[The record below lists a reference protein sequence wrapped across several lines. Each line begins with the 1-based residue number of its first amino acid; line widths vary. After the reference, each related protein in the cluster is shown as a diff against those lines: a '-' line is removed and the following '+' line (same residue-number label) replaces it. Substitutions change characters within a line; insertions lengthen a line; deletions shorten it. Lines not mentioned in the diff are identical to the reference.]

1 MPCMALHGR
10 FGCVDPCFEAG
21 VRGRMWLPGDWMTL
35 CSALGLQILRFAQ
48 NADYPHTVD
57 LVGINAAE
65 VFRKQ
70 KIQPLWLDFSASGIR
85 DSNSR
90 PSAWEADALPTEL
103 IPQSSDPHR
112 IQTCNLLIRSQMLY
126 SVELGDQSFYSASAS
141 FLATLNLR
149 SLILAFLPDRLRR

>member
-1 MPCMALHGR
+1 MDCLFNFRAEYEIR
-10 FGCVDPCFEAG
+10 ARGCASVTLAPSMTPQTSLSLGQLPYDRGAIGPL
-21 VRGRMWLPGDWMTL
+21 VRAIVFLKPKRQPD
-35 CSALGLQILRFAQ
+35 GLSFQF
-48 NADYPHTVD
+48 P
-57 LVGINAAE
+57 
-65 VFRKQ
+65 
-70 KIQPLWLDFSASGIR
+70 SGIR

-103 IPQSSDPHR
+103 IPPKSDPHR

-126 SVELGDQSFYSASAS
+126 SVELGDQSSYSASAS